1 MPDHPEADYPVERAE
16 LVGEAEAG
24 WQRIERAL
32 AGVRVLDEKRL
43 YERAGAAHW
52 TRGSFHAAVERA
64 LAEGRIHR
72 VGENFYGLGASRR
85 RRRRRMLQKTERP
98 EHRTPPPSSG
108 DPPTVYGLDSP
119 LDVARG
125 GTRRRR

>member
-16 LVGEAEAG
+16 LVGEAEAE
-24 WQRIERAL
+24 RIERAL
-32 AGVRVLDEKRL
+32 AGVCVLDEKRL

-72 VGENFYGLGASRR
+72 VGENFYGLGA
-85 RRRRRMLQKTERP
+85 RP
-98 EHRTPPPSSG
+98 PAETKADAPENRAS
-108 DPPTVYGLDSP
+108 
-119 LDVARG
+119 
-125 GTRRRR
+125 